1 MRSYRIDIETDSTIA
16 EDAQLEKQS
25 RIELVTAITAFM
37 EKVGPMVQAQVIPT
51 NVATELLGFA
61 VRGFKVGRTLEDTL
75 DEMSQSDDD
84 PKAQQIQQQFQM
96 AQQQMQAQMQ
106 EQVEGIKQEAD
117 KEIKGLQNQLF
128 KERETNA
135 ISKAVN
141 EAKMFETSVKGE
153 IEQTKNENQMKMDLF
168 LAMVKEQIQ
177 AQQTIPVERVDEL
190 GNAMNQ
196 FAQIVQ
202 QQDQNYMQIFE
213 AMQQQIDEAKG
224 EVSGVKDLMMKPAK
238 AVKQKDGSW
247 IASREG

>member
-1 MRSYRIDIETDSTIA
+1 MMTGMLQSLVSPSQDPQEAMKQAQKDAEVYEILTNDLMRSYRIDIETDSTIA

-106 EQVEGIKQEAD
+106 EQVEGIKQQAG
-117 KEIKGLQNQLF
+117 K
-128 KERETNA
+128 
-135 ISKAVN
+135 
-141 EAKMFETSVKGE
+141 E
-153 IEQTKNENQMKMDLF
+153 IEQRDGKIFDLEKKIAINSAADQAKLASDKYKADLQMMVDVFRADLKQSQEET
-168 LAMVKEQIQ
+168 AARMR
-177 AQQTIPVERVDEL
+177 TVERVVTEFSQ
-190 GNAMNQ
+190 M
-196 FAQIVQ
+196 
-202 QQDQNYMQIFE
+202 MQ
-213 AMQQQIDEAKG
+213 
-224 EVSGVKDLMMKPAK
+224 SPA
-238 AVKQKDGSW
+238 S
-247 IASREG
+247 EG